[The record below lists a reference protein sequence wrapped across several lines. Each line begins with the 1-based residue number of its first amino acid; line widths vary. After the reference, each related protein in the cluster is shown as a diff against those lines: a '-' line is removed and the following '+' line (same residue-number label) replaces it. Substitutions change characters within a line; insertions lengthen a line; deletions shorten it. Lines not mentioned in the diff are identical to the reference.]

1 MQNISEAVVDKVR
14 EDAQAIVKEAE
25 EQATK
30 ELEKAR
36 TQRDARIEAEKK
48 RLLTAA
54 QEEAART
61 TAQNAMQ
68 ARQKVANAKAA
79 VLDGIVEKARESLKK
94 SATSRESLSFLI
106 NDGIQGL
113 GESDKIYVG
122 VAEKDAALAREI
134 VKSDKKLAAT
144 VIDVRRCDCTG
155 GVAIENESKSLS
167 VDNTYTTRL
176 EMLLP
181 RILPEIGK
189 RLFR

>member
-54 QEEAART
+54 QEEAARI

-79 VLDGIVEKARESLKK
+79 VLDEIVEKARTSLQK
-94 SATSRESLSFLI
+94 SATSRDSLSFLV

-113 GESDKIYVG
+113 GESNKVYVS
-122 VAEKDAALAREI
+122 VAQKDAALAKEI
-134 VKSDKKLAAT
+134 VRSDKKLAAT
-144 VIDVRRCDCTG
+144 VIDVQECDCTG
-155 GVAIENESKSLS
+155 GVAIENESRSLS

-189 RLFR
+189 KLF